1 MSISKFGDKKWRA
14 IIGKFSSILP
24 VSAKVW
30 NEPAD
35 IFTNLYPSCGSRR
48 KEKCTLLTKELKKM
62 SIVYTSYLNT
72 RPNRPEKNSSPWR
85 LNLKKR
91 YRLPYLLTYHNHIIF
106 GCVYSH
112 TLVFF
117 GECNFHYIKFMCIAK
132 CHAVCIRI
140 GTLRNMLIQIH
151 PSGWWDPI
159 P

>member
-1 MSISKFGDKKWRA
+1 MSISKFGDKKWLA

-62 SIVYTSYLNT
+62 SKVYTSYLNT
-72 RPNRPEKNSSPWR
+72 HPNRPEKNSSPMAS
-85 LNLKKR
+85 KFT

-117 GECNFHYIKFMCIAK
+117 GECNFHNIKFMCIAK
-132 CHAVCIRI
+132 WHAICIRI

-151 PSGWWDPI
+151 PSGWCWWDPI